1 MTVHREPKFANK
13 DIYLVACED
22 ASSVKERKTI
32 IYSVNISIFKNNTLP
47 LSILCDSYELV

>member
-22 ASSVKERKTI
+22 ASSVKEK
-32 IYSVNISIFKNNTLP
+32 KNNHLLGQYINLEEQHP
-47 LSILCDSYELV
+47 AIEHSL